1 MGIRS
6 DVGLCV
12 KRNPWNSLTVEQRES
27 IQQVMSWTRKT
38 CEHSQGYL
46 FVWESIKWY
55 HTDYDEIKALYR
67 VLNDLE
73 PQDFTLVCS
82 TPEYPEDNDAD
93 DGDWWDNPWELRKI
107 VDVRLEFDTQPTETT
122 EV

>member
-12 KRNPWNSLTVEQRES
+12 KRNPWDSLTVSQRES
-27 IQQVMSWTRKT
+27 IQQVMSWTDKT
-38 CEHSQGYL
+38 LEHSQGYL
-46 FVWESIKWY
+46 FAWESVKWY

-67 VLNDLE
+67 VLDELE
-73 PQDFTLVCS
+73 PKDFILICS
-82 TPEYPEDNDAD
+82 TPEYPDEDDAD
-93 DGDWWDNPWELRKI
+93 RGDWWDNPWDLRKI

>member
-12 KRNPWNSLTVEQRES
+12 KRNPWDSLTVSQRES
-27 IQQVMSWTRKT
+27 IQQVMRWANVSR
-38 CEHSQGYL
+38 EHSQGYL
-46 FVWESIKWY
+46 FAWESVKWY

-67 VLNDLE
+67 VLDELE
-73 PQDFTLVCS
+73 PKDFILICS

-93 DGDWWDNPWELRKI
+93 RGDWWDNPWDLRKI